1 MTCACPQKSIYG
13 LAMMIQSESSGMIC
27 DIITSRFED
36 SYNPTIVYDACC
48 KAKEYMLNCDTRRAM
63 NLRIVSDPFHEGNHT
78 TCSNSF
84 KSTRY
89 PDMDILNKKAAE
101 QTNKDL
107 RMIASTTTFM
117 NH

>member
-48 KAKEYMLNCDTRRAM
+48 KAKEYMLNRDTRRAM
-63 NLRIVSDPFHEGNHT
+63 NLHIVSDLFHEGNHT